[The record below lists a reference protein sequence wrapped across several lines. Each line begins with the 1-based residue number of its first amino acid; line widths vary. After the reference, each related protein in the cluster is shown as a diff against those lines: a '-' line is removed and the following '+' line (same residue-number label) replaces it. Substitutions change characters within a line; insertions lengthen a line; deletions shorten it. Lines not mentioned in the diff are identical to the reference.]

1 MDIVKT
7 LRAPATALALL
18 VVSASAAAAQGPP
31 GGPGGGALSLAVNP
45 TDVIFS
51 EPGITEFMDG
61 WAYYSTVTVTVDG
74 PPPAGWNLFLRSDAP
89 DLGGYGKPVDDLF
102 WRLDGTGTWNALSTD
117 DQLVVS
123 GTGPTDVVL
132 HLRVRLAWSLDEPAQ
147 YGAGMTFTLQ

>member
-1 MDIVKT
+1 MDIVK
-7 LRAPATALALL
+7 ALHALVVALVLL
-18 VVSASAAAAQGPP
+18 VVTASAGAAQGPP
-31 GGPGGGALSLAVNP
+31 GGGLSLAVNP

-61 WAYYSTVTVTVDG
+61 WAYFSTVTITVDG
-74 PPPAGWNLFLRSDAP
+74 PPPAGWNLFLRSDDP
-89 DLGGYGKPVDDLF
+89 DLGGYGKPVDDLL

-117 DQLVVS
+117 DQMVVS
-123 GTGPTDVVL
+123 GTGPTDVDI